1 MDPLLLLLGFLA
13 LKGRKPSAASSPPPA
28 LNGAGENGSHVP
40 AITLH
45 AGRAYRF
52 VGTLAPDAPKPE
64 QIKQLLRMVAGTA
77 IKLRGDAVSFTVRLP
92 MDVPFAAGSV
102 HPKAPWL
109 RLDSATEVKPGK

>member
-1 MDPLLLLLGFLA
+1 MDPLLLFLGFLA
-13 LKGRKPSAASSPPPA
+13 LKDRKPSAASSPPA
-28 LNGAGENGSHVP
+28 LNGAGDSASHVP

-45 AGRAYRF
+45 AGHVYRF

-64 QIKQLLRMVAGTA
+64 QVKQLLRMVAGTG
-77 IKLRGDAVSFTVRLP
+77 IKLRGGAVSFTVRLP

-109 RLDSATEVKPGK
+109 RLESATEVKPGK

>member
-1 MDPLLLLLGFLA
+1 MDPVLLFLGWLA
-13 LKGRKPSAASSPPPA
+13 FNGRKPSAASSPPA
-28 LNGAGENGSHVP
+28 LNGAGDNGSHVP
-40 AITLH
+40 AVTLR
-45 AGRAYRF
+45 AGGLYRF

-64 QIKQLLRMVAGTA
+64 QIKQLLRMVAGTG

-109 RLDSATEVKPGK
+109 RLDSASEVKPRK

>member
-1 MDPLLLLLGFLA
+1 MDPLLLFLGFLA
-13 LKGRKPSAASSPPPA
+13 LKGQKPAAAAPPPA
-28 LNGAGENGSHVP
+28 LNGAGDNGSHVP
-40 AITLH
+40 AVTLH

-109 RLDSATEVKPGK
+109 RLDSASEVKPGK